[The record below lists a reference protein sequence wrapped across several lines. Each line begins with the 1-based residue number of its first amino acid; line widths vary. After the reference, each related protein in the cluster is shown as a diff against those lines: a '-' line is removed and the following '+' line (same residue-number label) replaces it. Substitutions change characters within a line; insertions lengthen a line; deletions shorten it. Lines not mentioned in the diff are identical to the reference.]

1 MRSRSLWPFMVD
13 DRFIKGNGEARLKKE
28 KPYSPHH
35 AFLEL
40 LLRLRSPRQGL
51 DCSSRT

>member
-1 MRSRSLWPFMVD
+1 MRSRSLWPFMVND
-13 DRFIKGNGEARLKKE
+13 GFIKGNGEARLTKE
-28 KPYSPHH
+28 RHYSPHH

-40 LLRLRSPRQGL
+40 LLRLRSPRRGL